1 MKEDPKLN
9 FLGFRFCRLDKFLAI
24 TIWNIQTTYTFWS
37 LYNSQEFLHV
47 SGPLRP
53 LQLVMGF
60 CIGKKLSR
68 ISLLLFDFQ
77 TYPSKQY
84 LSIIELD
91 LRFDHPFSTLPKK
104 LIRLHKEESFIWNKS
119 QIFCTKCPQLTPF
132 CKVKLNCEKGSSN
145 KERHPLRY
153 KALLFLP
160 YKELKD
166 VSNMKK
172 TLGNETLRW
181 YVVSFSL
188 PLFSKIWTMFSWH
201 LEL

>member
-1 MKEDPKLN
+1 MKDPKLN

-47 SGPLRP
+47 SEPLRP
-53 LQLVMGF
+53 LELVMGF
-60 CIGKKLSR
+60 CIGKSWVESPHFFWFPNN
-68 ISLLLFDFQ
+68 IPIQ
-77 TYPSKQY
+77 TVSFHNRTWLKVW
-84 LSIIELD
+84 S
-91 LRFDHPFSTLPKK
+91 PFLSTLPKK

-145 KERHPLRY
+145 KELHPLRC

-172 TLGNETLRW
+172 TLGNEG
-181 YVVSFSL
+181 
-188 PLFSKIWTMFSWH
+188 P
-201 LEL
+201 